1 MPFNPVNQHI
11 KTTLTME
18 QLKKLFRSPNT
29 MTDYIDLKERKTS
42 SRRESVVTVCN
53 LSNSQ
58 SEEKLPPGVDQ
69 WRVSA
74 WYVQG

>member
-1 MPFNPVNQHI
+1 
-11 KTTLTME
+11 
-18 QLKKLFRSPNT
+18 
-29 MTDYIDLKERKTS
+29 MTDYTDLKERKTS